1 MAEAAE
7 ADIRTEIAP
16 LFRDDEGHL
25 NTDFLEAVEAAVVS
39 EDRDTLE
46 QLIDGLHEVDVAE
59 LLTALTP
66 ELRIGFIAT
75 LGDSFDYTAL
85 TEVEEAIRLQIL
97 GNLPPHTVADGLAAL
112 DSDDAVYILEDLE
125 EDEKQ
130 AILARLPFAKRHR
143 LARSLDY
150 PEETAGRRMQSDF
163 VALPPFWS
171 VGQVIDALRE
181 EEDLPDSF
189 YQIFVVDP
197 AFRLLGTVALDR
209 LLRTPRPTRISE
221 IMNEAPHTVLA
232 TEDQEEV
239 AHVFQRY
246 NLVSA
251 AVVDENERLV
261 GVLTIDDIVDII
273 EEEAEEDIRYLT
285 GAGDAELSDTV
296 YYTARTRIP
305 WLLVNMATA
314 FLAAFVIGIFDGTIQ
329 EMVAL
334 AVLMPIVAS
343 IGGNAGIQAM
353 TVTVRALASKA
364 ISSRNTAR
372 VIGREVLVALAN
384 GSIIAAI
391 VGLIA
396 GLVFQNPDL
405 GGVIA
410 AALVFNVLCAGFFGV
425 VTPILLNKLGADPAV
440 ASSVFLTTLTDVIG
454 FLAFLGLAAW
464 WFGIF

>member
-1 MAEAAE
+1 MADAAE
-7 ADIRTEIAP
+7 PDVQTDVRPA
-16 LFRDDEGHL
+16 FRNEEGHL
-25 NTDFLEAVEAAVVS
+25 DADYLGSVETALDAGDRTRLEELT
-39 EDRDTLE
+39 ED
-46 QLIDGLHEVDVAE
+46 LHEVDVAE
-59 LLTALTP
+59 LLTALAP
-66 ELRIGFIAT
+66 DNRVRFVAS
-75 LGDSFDYTAL
+75 LGTDFDYTAL
-85 TEVEEAIRLQIL
+85 TEVEEPIRLQIL
-97 GNLPPHTVADGLAAL
+97 ANLPPDTVAKGLAAL
-112 DSDDAVYILEDLE
+112 DSDDAVYILEDLD

-181 EEDLPDSF
+181 EDDLPDSF

-197 AFRLLGTVALDR
+197 AFRLLGTVALDK
-209 LLRTPRPTRISE
+209 LLRTPRTTRVSE
-221 IMNEAPHTVLA
+221 IMHEAHHTVRA
-232 TEDQEEV
+232 TDDQEDV
-239 AHVFQRY
+239 ARLFQRY
-246 NLVSA
+246 NLVSS
-251 AVVDENERLV
+251 AVVDESARLV

-305 WLLVNMATA
+305 WLLINMATS
-314 FLAAFVIGIFDGTIQ
+314 FLAASVIAFFDGTIQ

-353 TVTVRALASKA
+353 TVTVRAIASRA

-384 GSIIAAI
+384 GSIIAVI
-391 VGLIA
+391 VGLVA
-396 GLVFQNPDL
+396 GFWFQNPDL
-405 GGVIA
+405 GVVIA
-410 AALVFNVLCAGFFGV
+410 SALVFNVFCAGFFGV
-425 VTPILLNKLGADPAV
+425 VTPILLDKVGADPAV

>member
-1 MAEAAE
+1 MADAAE
-7 ADIRTEIAP
+7 ADVTTEIVP

-25 NTDFLEAVEAAVVS
+25 NATFLEAVEAAIAA
-39 EDRDTLE
+39 EDRVALE
-46 QLIDGLHEVDVAE
+46 QLTEGLHEVDVAE
-59 LLTALTP
+59 LLTALP
-66 ELRIGFIAT
+66 QELRLGFIEL
-75 LGDSFDYTAL
+75 LGDEFDYVAL
-85 TEVEEAIRLQIL
+85 TELDEAIRLQIL
-97 GNLPPHTVADGLAAL
+97 ESLPPATVANGLAAL

-221 IMNEAPHTVLA
+221 IMNETPHTVVA

-239 AHVFQRY
+239 ARMFQRY

-251 AVVDENERLV
+251 AVVDESDRLV

-285 GAGDAELSDTV
+285 GAGDAELSDSV

-305 WLLVNMATA
+305 WLLINMGTA
-314 FLAAFVIGIFDGTIQ
+314 FLAASVIGLFDGTIQ

-334 AVLMPIVAS
+334 AILMPIVAS

-353 TVTVRALASKA
+353 TVTVRAIAAKA

-372 VIGREVLVALAN
+372 VIGREILVALAN
-384 GSIIAAI
+384 GTIIAII
-391 VGLIA
+391 VGIVA
-396 GLVFQNPDL
+396 GLWFQNPEL

-410 AALVFNVLCAGFFGV
+410 TALVFNVFCAGFFGV
-425 VTPILLNKLGADPAV
+425 ITPILLDKVGADPAV

-454 FLAFLGLAAW
+454 FFAFLGLAAW
-464 WFGIF
+464 WFGVY

>member
-1 MAEAAE
+1 MADTAAAE
-7 ADIRTEIAP
+7 IPTDVRP
-16 LFRDDEGHL
+16 PFRNEDDHL
-25 NTDFLEAVEAAVVS
+25 DAAFLEAVEAALDAGDRTRLEELT
-39 EDRDTLE
+39 ED
-46 QLIDGLHEVDVAE
+46 LHEVDVAE
-59 LLTALTP
+59 LLTALAP
-66 ELRIGFIAT
+66 EARVRFVAT
-75 LGDSFDYTAL
+75 LGEEFDYTAL
-85 TEVEEAIRLQIL
+85 TEMEEPIRLQIL
-97 GNLPPHTVADGLAAL
+97 ANLPPDTVARGLAAL

-189 YQIFVVDP
+189 YEVFVVDP
-197 AFRLLGTVALDR
+197 AFRLLGTVALDK
-209 LLRTPRPTRISE
+209 LLRTPRTTRVSE
-221 IMNEAPHTVLA
+221 IMDEAHHTIRAVD
-232 TEDQEEV
+232 DQEDV
-239 AHVFQRY
+239 ARQFQRY
-246 NLVSA
+246 NLVSS
-251 AVVDENERLV
+251 AVVDDNDRLV

-305 WLLVNMATA
+305 WLLINMATA
-314 FLAAFVIGIFDGTIQ
+314 FLAATVIGVFDGTIQ

-334 AVLMPIVAS
+334 AILMPIVAS

-353 TVTVRALASKA
+353 TVTVRALASRS
-364 ISSRNTAR
+364 ISSRNAAR
-372 VIGREVLVALAN
+372 VIGREILVALAN
-384 GSIIAAI
+384 GTIVAVI
-391 VGLIA
+391 VGLVA
-396 GLVFQNPDL
+396 GLWFQNPEL

-410 AALVFNVLCAGFFGV
+410 TALVFNVFCAGFFGV
-425 VTPILLNKLGADPAV
+425 VTPMVLNKLGADPAV